1 MILTLAGIVEAA
13 GPKGFSTRQGIQG
26 PTGHQTKSLSS
37 GNRTY
42 TAPDGSSAGRSVNQG
57 NSRVYYDKY
66 GNVLVRTQKVGIA
79 TYYYDRY
86 GSLIV
91 ISHR

>member
-1 MILTLAGIVEAA
+1 MLAGVVEAG
-13 GPKGFSTRQGIQG
+13 GPTGFSTRQGIKG
-26 PTGHQTKSLSS
+26 PSGHQTKSLSS
-37 GNRTY
+37 GNTRTY
-42 TAPDGSSAGRSVNQG
+42 NSPDGSSAGRSVNQG

-86 GSLIV
+86 GSLIL